1 MVPPDHREENMT
13 ASTGAKPFFR
23 AEQVGSLLRPQRLL
37 DARDRWKAGEITR
50 DELHAVE
57 DDAIAEAVA
66 MQEEI
71 GLEVIVDG
79 EFRREN
85 WWIDY
90 IEQIDGI
97 EIAGDDDA
105 SGFKDAP
112 DHKSGYVPKNVLTVG
127 KIGHSHPILVD
138 DYKMLRATTDRTP
151 KITIPSP
158 SRIHYHGGRP
168 AVSKDAY
175 PDMDAFWADVARAYQ
190 DEIADLEAQGCNY
203 IQIDDP
209 VIAYF
214 VDESLHDNVR
224 KLGEEPDEL
233 VRTYVRVINDCIAKR
248 KPETYLG
255 FHLCRGNAKSSW
267 MGSGG
272 YDSIAEPI
280 FAHLDVD
287 AFFLE
292 YDDER
297 SGDFEAL
304 RHVPKGKKVVLGLIT
319 TKFAPLENKDEL
331 KRRID
336 DASRFVPMEDL
347 ALSPQC
353 GFASVVE
360 GNKVT
365 VDDERAKLG
374 LVVEVAHEVWG
385 DA

>member
-1 MVPPDHREENMT
+1 MS

-23 AEQVGSLLRPQRLL
+23 AEQVGSLLRPRRLL
-37 DARDRWKAGEITR
+37 DAREKWKAGEITR
-50 DELHAVE
+50 EALHEIEDE
-57 DDAIAEAVA
+57 AITEAVR

-71 GLEVIVDG
+71 GLDVIVDG

-85 WWIDY
+85 WWIDF
-90 IEQIDGI
+90 IERIDGI
-97 EIAGDDDA
+97 KIAGGDDV

-112 DHKSGYVPKNVLTVG
+112 DHKSGYVPKNVLAVG
-127 KIGHSHPILVD
+127 KVGRSGCILCD
-138 DYKMLRATTDRTP
+138 DYRMLRNTTDRTP
-151 KITIPSP
+151 KVTVPSP

-175 PDMDAFWADVARAYQ
+175 PDMDEFWADVAKVYQ
-190 DEIADLEAQGCNY
+190 QEIADLEAAGCNY

-224 KLGEEPDEL
+224 ALGEEPADL
-233 VRTYVRVINDCIAKR
+233 VETYVRVINDCISKR
-248 KPETYLG
+248 KPDTYLG

-267 MGSGG
+267 IGSGG

-287 AFFLE
+287 SFFLE

-297 SGDFEAL
+297 SGDFDAL

-319 TKFAPLENKDEL
+319 TKFAPLESKDEL

-374 LVVEVAHEVWG
+374 LVVEVARDVWG
-385 DA
+385 EA